1 MTRDEFMVL
10 ESPDKAEALN
20 VFIDGGKTQDE
31 AMAEF
36 GVTKKDLM
44 KAQVF
49 FNKAEG
55 RFKSNAVGGYSNFHS
70 DSTAEAAK

>member
-20 VFIDGGKTQDE
+20 ALLDAGKSQEE

-36 GVTKKDLM
+36 EITKKELM

-49 FNKAEG
+49 FNKTEN

-70 DSTAEAAK
+70 DSTGEAAR